1 LHAFLP
7 GTGSTWHRLDQA
19 ELFRSQVEEH
29 MEVSLGTADALEA
42 PAGLLAVGVFA
53 DLEPGP
59 GAEQAL
65 EALGTPLRPLLESRG
80 FSGRTGESV
89 ALPTLGRLPAA
100 TLLLVGLGDRAKLDA
115 DVLRRAAGSVVR
127 EARGARH
134 AVTTLALALPG
145 DERAAVRAVTEA
157 ALLAAY
163 RFDKY
168 KASANSGRPSLE
180 RLVVVAGGEADSDG
194 LGAALAAGRARAA
207 ATNLARDLSNEPANN
222 LHPADLAAAATRAVE
237 GKGVSVTVKDEREL
251 ASEGFGGIVGVGR
264 GAESPPRLVE
274 LRYQPE
280 GARGRVVLVGKGIT
294 FDSGGLSLKPPDGMT
309 TMKTD
314 MSGAAAVLA
323 VMSALSELGVKVAV
337 TGYLASAE
345 NMPSG
350 MATRPGDVLTMKN
363 GKTVEVLNTDA
374 EGRLVMADALALG
387 AAAEPDAIVDV
398 ATLTGACMVALGR
411 RYTGLM
417 SNDDAL
423 AGEVLAAAAAAGER
437 TWRLPLP
444 EEYRKDLDSEVADLK
459 NVSGHRFGGA
469 LVAGLFLEEF
479 VDGRPWVHLDI
490 AGPAR
495 AESED
500 GGYIGK
506 GSTGAAVRT
515 LLSWLQRRGG
525 D

>member
-1 LHAFLP
+1 
-7 GTGSTWHRLDQA
+7 
-19 ELFRSQVEEH
+19 
-29 MEVSLGTADALEA
+29 MEVVLGTADALRA
-42 PAGLLAVGVFA
+42 PSDLLAVGVFA

-80 FSGRTGESV
+80 FSGKTGEAV

-100 TLLLVGLGDRAKLDA
+100 TLLLIGLGDRAAVDSET
-115 DVLRRAAGSVVR
+115 LRRATGAVVR
-127 EARGARH
+127 EAQGAKH
-134 AVTTLALALPG
+134 AVTTLAQAVAG
-145 DERAAVRAVTEA
+145 DQAGDQAGAVRAVTEA

-168 KASANSGRPSLE
+168 KASSNGKRPSLE
-180 RLVVVAGGEADSDG
+180 RLVIVAGDDVDGTALQAAVGE
-194 LGAALAAGRARAA
+194 GRARAA

-222 LHPADLAAAATRAVE
+222 LHPADLAAAAARAVE
-237 GKGVSVTVKDEREL
+237 GKPVRVSVKDEREL
-251 ASEGFGGIVGVGR
+251 AAEGFGGIVGVGQ
-264 GAESPPRLVE
+264 GADNPPRLVE
-274 LRYQPE
+274 LRYEPE
-280 GARGRVVLVGKGIT
+280 GARGHVVLVGKGIT
-294 FDSGGLSLKPPDGMT
+294 FDSGGLSLKPPDGMI

-323 VMSALSELGVKVAV
+323 VMSALADLGIGVAV
-337 TGYLASAE
+337 TGYLATAE

-350 MATRPGDVLTMKN
+350 TATRPGDVLTMKN

-387 AAAEPDAIVDV
+387 SAAGPDAIVDV
-398 ATLTGACMVALGR
+398 ATLTGACVIALGK

-417 SNDDAL
+417 SNHDAL
-423 AGEVLAAAAAAGER
+423 AGELLEAAAEAGER

-444 EEYRKDLDSEVADLK
+444 EEYRKDLDSEVADLR
-459 NVSGHRFGGA
+459 NVTGDRYGGA
-469 LVAGLFLEEF
+469 LTAGLFLQEF

-495 AESED
+495 ADSDD
-500 GGYIGK
+500 GYLGK
-506 GSTGAAVRT
+506 GSTGVAVRT
-515 LLSWLQRRGG
+515 LLSWLRRRGAG

>member
-1 LHAFLP
+1 
-7 GTGSTWHRLDQA
+7 
-19 ELFRSQVEEH
+19 
-29 MEVSLGTADALEA
+29 MEVGLGTAEALSA
-42 PAGLLAVGVFA
+42 PADLLAVGVDA

-80 FSGRTGESV
+80 FSGKTGEAV

-100 TLLLVGLGDRAKLDA
+100 TLLLIGLGDRSKVDA
-115 DVLRRAAGSVVR
+115 EVLRRATGSLVR

-134 AVTTLALALPG
+134 AVTTLAEAVPG
-145 DERAAVRAVTEA
+145 DPAGAVRAVTEA

-168 KASANSGRPSLE
+168 KASTNGKRSSLE
-180 RLVVVAGGEADSDG
+180 RLVIVAGEGEPDA
-194 LGAALAAGRARAA
+194 LQAAVAVGRVRAL

-222 LHPADLAAAATRAVE
+222 LHPDDLAAVAARAVE
-237 GKGVSVTVKDEREL
+237 GKGVRISVKDEREL
-251 ASEGFGGIVGVGR
+251 AAEGFGGIVGVGQ
-264 GAESPPRLVE
+264 GAS
-274 LRYQPE
+274 
-280 GARGRVVLVGKGIT
+280 GRVVLVGKGIT
-294 FDSGGLSLKPPDGMT
+294 FDSGGLSLKPPDGMI

-323 VMSALSELGVKVAV
+323 VMSALADLGVKVAV
-337 TGYLASAE
+337 TGYLATAE

-350 MATRPGDVLTMKN
+350 TATRPGDVLTMKN

-387 AAAEPDAIVDV
+387 SASEPDAIVDV
-398 ATLTGACMVALGR
+398 ATLTGACMIALGK
-411 RYTGLM
+411 RYTGVM
-417 SNDDAL
+417 SNHDAL
-423 AGEVLAAAAAAGER
+423 AGELLEAAGEAGER
-437 TWRLPLP
+437 AWRLPLP

-459 NVSGHRFGGA
+459 NVTSDRYGGA
-469 LVAGLFLEEF
+469 LTAGLFLQEF

-490 AGPAR
+490 AGPSR
-495 AESED
+495 AEADD
-500 GGYIGK
+500 GYLAK

-515 LLSWLQRRGG
+515 LLTWLDHRSG

>member
-1 LHAFLP
+1 
-7 GTGSTWHRLDQA
+7 
-19 ELFRSQVEEH
+19 
-29 MEVSLGTADALEA
+29 MEVALGTADALSA
-42 PAGLLAVGVFA
+42 AADLLAVGIFD

-80 FSGRTGESV
+80 FSGKTGEAV

-100 TLLLVGLGDRAKLDA
+100 TLLLIGLGGRAGVDTE
-115 DVLRRAAGSVVR
+115 VLRRATGSVVR
-127 EARGARH
+127 EARGAKH
-134 AVTTLALALPG
+134 AVTTLAQAATG
-145 DERAAVRAVTEA
+145 DQAAAVLAVAEA

-168 KASANSGRPSLE
+168 KASSNGKRPSLE
-180 RLVVVAGGEADSDG
+180 RLVIVAGDDADQ
-194 LGAALAAGRARAA
+194 AALQAAVAAGRARAA

-222 LHPADLAAAATRAVE
+222 LHPTDLAAAAARAVE
-237 GKGVSVTVKDEREL
+237 GKGVGVSVKDEREL
-251 ASEGFGGIVGVGR
+251 AAEGFGGIVGVGQ
-264 GAESPPRLVE
+264 GASNPPRLVE
-274 LRYQPE
+274 LRYEPE

-294 FDSGGLSLKPPDGMT
+294 FDSGGLSLKPPDGMI

-323 VMSALSELGVKVAV
+323 VMSALADLGVGVAV

-350 MATRPGDVLTMKN
+350 TATRPGDVLTMKN

-387 AAAEPDAIVDV
+387 SAGEPDAIVDV
-398 ATLTGACMVALGR
+398 ATLTGACMVALGK

-417 SNDDAL
+417 SNHDGL
-423 AGEVLAAAAAAGER
+423 AGELLDAAAEAGER

-459 NVSGHRFGGA
+459 NVGDRYGGA
-469 LVAGLFLEEF
+469 LTAGLFLQEF

-495 AESED
+495 ADSDD
-500 GGYIGK
+500 GYLGK

-515 LLSWLQRRGG
+515 LLSWLQRRGAG